1 MAKYKVEKYAHVIKD
16 NGKGYDNLYLSL
28 TLRNS
33 AGNPASREYRI
44 APDTRWPDLEA
55 LIKTINTGLAL
66 AQQTG
71 AWIELSDFE
80 ERMYLFLV
88 LPSTAGKERIQVT
101 AEKLTMR

>member
-1 MAKYKVEKYAHVIKD
+1 MAKYKVEQFAQVIKD

-28 TLRNS
+28 TLQNS

-44 APDTRWPDLEA
+44 APDTRWPDLAA
-55 LIKTINTGLAL
+55 LTNTIVAGLAL

-80 ERMYLFLV
+80 ERVYLFLV
-88 LPSTAGKERIQVT
+88 LPSNAGKENIQVT
-101 AEKLTMR
+101 AEKL